1 MGICSCVKQ
10 NEKEYEFETSNFTN
24 ISLNNLRINNY

>member
-1 MGICSCVKQ
+1 MGICSCVKK

>member
-24 ISLNNLRINNY
+24 ISINNLSINNY

>member
-10 NEKEYEFETSNFTN
+10 NEKEYEFDTSNY
-24 ISLNNLRINNY
+24 SNNLLNKTCIIN